1 MVQMKDID
9 APEKETFE
17 KKATSARY
25 DCQCG
30 CVCAPDKD
38 GEAECD
44 KPFKKNRKAGGGPG

>member
-1 MVQMKDID
+1 MKDID

-25 DCQCG
+25 DCQCR